1 MVIRQNMARNF
12 FPSFTI
18 LQPPFRAIITVTV
31 STPTPAYDN
40 TVFSCSTAL
49 VPVSFRRENP
59 VDWAGIGARWIL
71 RHEPV
76 GLSGVVETAQSGRT
90 WLAYARCESYQK
102 EETMHISKV
111 EKLISMM
118 KELDPPT
125 RQLLFEQM
133 LAQFEGMTA
142 EEQQSY
148 LALADAK
155 SPIREI
161 ARNLGVEVKQ
171 GQA

>member
-1 MVIRQNMARNF
+1 
-12 FPSFTI
+12 
-18 LQPPFRAIITVTV
+18 
-31 STPTPAYDN
+31 
-40 TVFSCSTAL
+40 
-49 VPVSFRRENP
+49 
-59 VDWAGIGARWIL
+59 
-71 RHEPV
+71 
-76 GLSGVVETAQSGRT
+76 
-90 WLAYARCESYQK
+90 
-102 EETMHISKV
+102 MHISKV

-118 KELDPPT
+118 KELDPPI

-142 EEQQSY
+142 EEQQGY

>member
-1 MVIRQNMARNF
+1 M
-12 FPSFTI
+12 
-18 LQPPFRAIITVTV
+18 
-31 STPTPAYDN
+31 
-40 TVFSCSTAL
+40 
-49 VPVSFRRENP
+49 
-59 VDWAGIGARWIL
+59 

-76 GLSGVVETAQSGRT
+76 VLSGVVETEQSDRT
-90 WLAYARCESYQK
+90 WLAYARHEIYQK

-118 KELDPPT
+118 KRLDPPT

>member
-1 MVIRQNMARNF
+1 
-12 FPSFTI
+12 
-18 LQPPFRAIITVTV
+18 
-31 STPTPAYDN
+31 
-40 TVFSCSTAL
+40 
-49 VPVSFRRENP
+49 
-59 VDWAGIGARWIL
+59 
-71 RHEPV
+71 
-76 GLSGVVETAQSGRT
+76 
-90 WLAYARCESYQK
+90 
-102 EETMHISKV
+102 MHISKV

-148 LALADAK
+148 LALADEK